1 MGMVGRRFGSPSELL
16 GRRAGRLMAR
26 TIARRDLVAEGYRQD
41 DDDVAALLPPAG
53 LKAEHHRVI
62 GPVGSPLA
70 RLLVAS
76 SVS

>member
-41 DDDVAALLPPAG
+41 DDVAALLPPAG